1 MTTENYSINGE
12 LQKNPAALSHDYQV
26 EEVTT
31 KKQLKLFLTLP
42 RKIYHNTTSLY
53 VMPLELHVKSMMGK
67 LGKGQKHFFLA
78 SQGGEVV
85 ARLGVKVH
93 KTHKEE
99 RLHFGFFEC
108 DPKHSAATRVL
119 FEKAHSL
126 YPHLEM
132 MGPFQF
138 RQEDP
143 YIGVLVEGFQL
154 EPYFMMSYNHPEY
167 DQILKTAGLEK
178 AMDLFTYQMRKKN
191 GPPETIVQN
200 EEKAKKDLHVTYR
213 SMNPKKLREEAF
225 KVASIFN
232 EALKDNWGFEEFLE
246 SQVNE
251 MVMMFKFFIDP
262 RIVVFA
268 VHEGVEIGCLIMI
281 PNYNHLIKP
290 GKGRLDL
297 GLIKRYLNR
306 FKTTD
311 SFRGYALGVLKKY
324 HGKGIGSGLV
334 MEMFRVCEPLLYE
347 ECEISWVL
355 ANNGP
360 MNELSKAMGGKQNKV
375 YRVYSKKP
383 MQRSH

>member
-1 MTTENYSINGE
+1 MTTENYSLNSE
-12 LQKNPAALSHDYQV
+12 PQRALGGYQI
-26 EEVTT
+26 EEVKTG
-31 KKQLKLFLTLP
+31 KQIKRFLRLP
-42 RKIYHNTTSLY
+42 RKIYENTTSHY
-53 VMPLELHVKSMMGK
+53 VMPLELHVKDMMGK
-67 LGKGQKHFFLA
+67 VGQGQKHFFLA
-78 SQGGEVV
+78 SKNGELV

-93 KTHKEE
+93 KADKET

-108 DPKHSAATRVL
+108 DPKHPEAAKAL
-119 FEKAHSL
+119 IEKAHSM

-143 YIGVLVEGFQL
+143 YIGVLIEGFQL

-167 DQILKTAGLEK
+167 DQMLKNAGLEK

-191 GPPETIVQN
+191 GPPEAIVQN
-200 EEKAKKDLHVTYR
+200 EEKAKKELHVTYR
-213 SMNPKKLREEAF
+213 SLNPKKLREEAF
-225 KVASIFN
+225 KIASIFN

-246 SQVNE
+246 SQIDE

-268 VHEGVEIGCLIMI
+268 MHEGEEIGCLIMI

-290 GKGRLDL
+290 GMGKLDF
-297 GLIKRYLNR
+297 GLLSRYLKRY
-306 FKTTD
+306 KTTD

-334 MEMFRVCEPLLYE
+334 MEMFRVCESLPYE

-375 YRVYSKKP
+375 YRIYKKDP
-383 MQRSH
+383 LQRGH